1 LKGKYLHSVLF
12 VLLLLTPFGPFAA
25 GQTAGSPSRTA
36 NELVKQFKSET
47 GFWKQFEVAK
57 KIVALGNKS
66 VLPELEPFLSDEDM
80 HARGN
85 AAFIFAALGD
95 DRGFEVLKAILE
107 DRSSKRKLGPGIATG
122 RPTLAQEL
130 AQEIESD
137 RYYAAH
143 LFGDLKDPRAV
154 PLLIPL
160 LKDEGVNYIVPWAL
174 GQIGD
179 KSAIPP
185 LINALH
191 DKNPDMRVLAIHA
204 LEQLNAK
211 QALPEI
217 RTLLG
222 DHEKIH
228 FDGTIP
234 VAEAAKKAIIKL
246 EQKPQGHTQASVR

>member
-1 LKGKYLHSVLF
+1 LKIKYPISALFLVLF
-12 VLLLLTPFGPFAA
+12 SVAPSIIAA
-25 GQTAGSPSRTA
+25 GQTAGLSTPSA
-36 NELVKQFKSET
+36 SELVKQFKSET
-47 GFWKQFEVAK
+47 FFWKQFEVAK
-57 KIVALGNKS
+57 EIVALGNKS
-66 VLPELEPFLSDEDM
+66 VLPELGPYLSDEDM

-95 DRGFEVLKAILE
+95 DRGFEILKAILE
-107 DRSSKRKLGPGIATG
+107 DRSSKRKIGPGIATG
-122 RPTLAQEL
+122 TPNPAQEL

-160 LKDEGVNYIVPWAL
+160 LEDEGVNRIVPWAL

-185 LINALH
+185 LIKTLH
-191 DKNPDMRVLAIHA
+191 DTNPDMRVLAIYA
-204 LEQLNAK
+204 LEQFNAK

-228 FDGTIP
+228 FDGAIP
-234 VAEAAKKAIIKL
+234 VSEAAKNAIIKL
-246 EQKPQGHTQASVR
+246 EQKPLGHSQALAR